1 MLVED
6 LTGFKVRS
14 RVQHGPESE
23 RSSLFHAAREL
34 RNYRSVN
41 NRAVYSY
48 LFAPPEG
55 GGIEKNI
62 WKLGNGKNDLM
73 YILSYIMTFVIVFQ
87 GYFMIFPC
95 EFALTE
101 HFLEYYL

>member
-1 MLVED
+1 MIIFRQFLNPHLLIIMV
-6 LTGFKVRS
+6 LSFAMIISYV
-14 RVQHGPESE
+14 HSE
-23 RSSLFHAAREL
+23 WI
-34 RNYRSVN
+34 

-62 WKLGNGKNDLM
+62 LHLGKGKNNLTS
-73 YILSYIMTFVIVFQ
+73 ILPYIMAFVTEYQ
-87 GYFMIFPC
+87 GYFMIFPSN
-95 EFALTE
+95 FVSKE